1 MSVYLNSQF
10 ISWRQKWLFLSRGTI
25 LSELVM
31 GLLFRQLLFGM
42 IPSEMFELALPSG
55 SEVTWLMWTS
65 MVLGCSAG
73 ISGLCYPKQVFWD
86 QRDSNWQQ
94 WLLEGY
100 QGLAGNI
107 LSSARVRVC
116 VNILIS
122 VCVCV
127 CVCSLQIGKKGLAAC
142 MLSCVWLFATL
153 QIVASQ
159 GPLSME
165 FPRQEHWKGL
175 PFPIPGDL
183 PDSGLG
189 PVSLAS
195 PTWKSPKRVSLGIF

>member
-1 MSVYLNSQF
+1 
-10 ISWRQKWLFLSRGTI
+10 
-25 LSELVM
+25 M

-42 IPSEMFELALPSG
+42 ISSEMFELALPSG
-55 SEVTWLMWTS
+55 SEVIWLMWTS

-100 QGLAGNI
+100 QRLAGNSLI
-107 LSSARVRVC
+107 SACARVG

-122 VCVCV
+122 VCV

-142 MLSCVWLFATL
+142 MLSCVWLSATL

-159 GPLSME
+159 APLSVE
-165 FPRQEHWKGL
+165 FPRQEGWKGL

-195 PTWKSPKRVSLGIF
+195 PTWKSPKRVSLGIFEAIFSSELSWLLLFRISLLSW

>member
-1 MSVYLNSQF
+1 
-10 ISWRQKWLFLSRGTI
+10 
-25 LSELVM
+25 M

-100 QGLAGNI
+100 QRLAGN
-107 LSSARVRVC
+107 S
-116 VNILIS
+116 LIS
-122 VCVCV
+122 VRARVCEYSHQCVCMCVCMCVYV

-142 MLSCVWLFATL
+142 MLSCVWLSATL

-159 GPLSME
+159 VPLSVE
-165 FPRQEHWKGL
+165 FPRQEGWKGL

-195 PTWKSPKRVSLGIF
+195 PTWKSPKKVSLGIFEAMFSSELSWLLLFRISLLSW